1 MMMIMNSVPS
11 NWKRRSQLSFPWVI
25 TITLLTRLHLRPIMH
40 IAHPE
45 SVEDTISFII
55 VIIAKKNVSLDYE
68 RGLHT
73 FYLINSLSSSEGKGA
88 KETIVEILTESQ
100 KWIQNQT
107 QKSPPSTFSANLKNV
122 CFHDFILWNTGWYIS
137 PESFLTN
144 PSEVFGGRW
153 CNCVQITLRCEIT
166 VSRILLVNFHWQRG
180 LKVSL
185 WNYLP
190 DHQKWSLT
198 RTWQK

>member
-1 MMMIMNSVPS
+1 MMNSVPS

-100 KWIQNQT
+100 KMNT
-107 QKSPPSTFSANLKNV
+107 KSDSKVTSICLLSQSKNV
-122 CFHDFILWNTGWYIS
+122 SFHDFILWNTGWYIS
-137 PESFLTN
+137 PKSFLTN

-190 DHQKWSLT
+190 DHQEWYLT
-198 RTWQK
+198 RPGQK